1 LSRWDGIKVGE
12 SLVTRIKGYV
22 ASQPRPIT
30 FPPSSENDVGEAE
43 KRLGFSIPPLL
54 KSIYLEVGNGG
65 FGPGRGRSIIG
76 VKGGYASDFGTLVET
91 YKQLKDDFTLER
103 NEWIVSLLPFCEWGC
118 NIFTCVN
125 CNEPNYQI
133 YLFEEGD
140 VSLKQYTLQD
150 FFEMWIGSVDILSYE
165 GPAGETAEVTN
176 PFTGE
181 MSRVT
186 KRRQK

>member
-1 LSRWDGIKVGE
+1 MGE
-12 SLVTRIKGYV
+12 SLVTRIKGYA

-30 FPPSSENDVGEAE
+30 FPPSSDNDVGEAE

-54 KSIYLEVGNGG
+54 KSMYLEVGNGG
-65 FGPGRGRSIIG
+65 FGPGRGGSLIG

-91 YKQLKDDFTLER
+91 YEQLKDDFALEGK
-103 NEWIVSLLPFCEWGC
+103 EWRFSLLPFCEWGC

-125 CNEPNYQI
+125 CNDSNYQV

-140 VSLKQYTLQD
+140 VSPKHYTLQD
-150 FFEMWIGSVDILSYE
+150 FLQMWIGGVDILSYE
-165 GPAGETAEVTN
+165 AAASEIAEVTD

-181 MSRVT
+181 TSRVT
-186 KRRQK
+186 RRKKK